1 MSGLGLGAFILFV
14 VLVAITWWYFFRND
28 IARYFREFGPR
39 RQLAR
44 EMAQEREAELQR
56 LRDELAA
63 KYLADGAAK
72 SKPPAT

>member
-1 MSGLGLGAFILFV
+1 MTWLGLSFFLVFV
-14 VLVAITWWYFFRND
+14 FLVASTWWYFFRRD
-28 IARYFREFGPR
+28 ISRFFREFGPR
-39 RQLAR
+39 RQLAK

-63 KYLADGAAK
+63 KYLADTGAK